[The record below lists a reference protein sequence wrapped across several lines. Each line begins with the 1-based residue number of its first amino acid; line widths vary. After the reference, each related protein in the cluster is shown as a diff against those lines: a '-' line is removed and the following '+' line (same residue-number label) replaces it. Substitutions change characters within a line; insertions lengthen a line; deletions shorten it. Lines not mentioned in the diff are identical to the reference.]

1 MKIIGI
7 ITEYNPF
14 HLGHEYHLN
23 ASLRKSKGDALVCI
37 MSGNYVQR
45 GIPAMVDKWTRTE
58 MALAAGVD
66 LVIELPTIF
75 SISSAEF
82 FSFGAISTLNAMNV
96 VEEVCFGSE
105 HGDCELLYKVAEI
118 IEKEPPYYKS
128 LLKEYLEKGLPFTT
142 ARSNSIIKYLTTNM
156 TVEKVDVLE
165 NLLNSSNNILGIE
178 YCKSLIKC
186 KSNIKPS
193 TIKREGSD
201 YNSLDFNYEFASASA
216 IRKSLLE
223 MGNLEAVK
231 RYLPAYSYNILE
243 KYIADG
249 FYFTND
255 DRLFSYVKY
264 KLINNPE
271 ILEHIPEAK
280 EGLSNKILKELPKV
294 NTLNELILSVK
305 SKRYTYTRISRI
317 LCSVFLNVDENII
330 KLRNKTPQYIRILGF
345 NEKGKKILKKV
356 KDRSS
361 VNIIT
366 KLPKK
371 IEDKMLKFDVNSTNL
386 YSLLNNKIKIN
397 HDYLQ
402 SPIIIK

>member
-1 MKIIGI
+1 MKITGI

-23 ASLRKSKGDALVCI
+23 ASLVKSKGDALVCI

-45 GIPAMVDKWTRTE
+45 GLPAMVDKWTRTE
-58 MALAAGVD
+58 IALAGGVD

-96 VEEVCFGSE
+96 IDEVCFGSE
-105 HGDCELLYKVAEI
+105 YGDCEFLYKVAEI
-118 IEKEPPYYKS
+118 FQKEPPFYKS
-128 LLKEYLEKGLPFTT
+128 LLKEYLEKGLPFAT
-142 ARSNSIIKYLTTNM
+142 ARSHSVIKYLTTHI
-156 TVEKVDVLE
+156 TEEKVDILK
-165 NLLNSSNNILGIE
+165 NLLSSSNNILGIE

-193 TIKREGSD
+193 TIKREGGD
-201 YNSLDFNYEFASASA
+201 YNSLDFNYKFASASA

-223 MGNLEAVK
+223 KGNLEDVR
-231 RYLPAYSYNILE
+231 RYLPSYSYNILE

-249 FYFTND
+249 FCFTND

-264 KLINNPE
+264 KLISNPE
-271 ILEHIPEAK
+271 ILKHIPEAK
-280 EGLSNKILKELPKV
+280 EGLNNKILKELPKV
-294 NTLNELILSVK
+294 NNLNELILAVK

-317 LCSVFLNVDENII
+317 LCSVFLDVDEDIL
-330 KLRNKTPQYIRILGF
+330 KLRNDTPKYIRVLGF
-345 NEKGKKILKKV
+345 NEKGKKILKEV

-366 KLPKK
+366 KLPRKV
-371 IEDKMLKFDVNSTNL
+371 EDKMLKFDINSTNL